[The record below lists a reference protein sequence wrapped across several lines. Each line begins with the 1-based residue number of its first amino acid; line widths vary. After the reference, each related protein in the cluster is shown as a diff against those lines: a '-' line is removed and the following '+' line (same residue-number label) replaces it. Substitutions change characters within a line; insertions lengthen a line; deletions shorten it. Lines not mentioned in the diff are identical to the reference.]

1 MSDRATAL
9 TSSTGRSSGRST
21 RPSTGRPA
29 ADAPPAEL
37 QLPIVGMTCASCVNR
52 IERYLKKTPGVETA
66 TVNLA
71 TEVATIR
78 YLPDRAGRAEFVAAI
93 EAAGYEIRPTR
104 TPASGVDEAAD
115 ALGPDPTALSVVSA
129 AAAADAADRAREARG
144 LLVEALLSI
153 GVAVGIM
160 VLMFWPQ
167 AALSLTDL
175 NRIALLPATLVQLWP
190 GGRFYRP
197 AWRAFRHGAANMDTL
212 VAIGTT
218 AAWGYSVVV
227 TLWPATVVEAGFEP
241 MTYFDA
247 AAIVIGLVLL
257 GRWLEARAKGRMA
270 GAIHGLLDLAPASA
284 RRIGPGGD
292 EEVALEAVAAGDLL
306 RVRPGDRIPTDGVI
320 VEGAS
325 SIDESMLT
333 GESLPVDRTIGD
345 EVIGATVNTTGSF
358 VMRATRVGSDTA
370 LARIVELVERAQGS
384 KAPIQRTA
392 DRIAE
397 VFVPAVLVIAVA
409 TFLVWYAFGPEPRL
423 TFALVSFIAVLVIA
437 CPCAMGLATPTAI
450 MVGTGRG
457 AESGILIE
465 GGEALEAAGR
475 VDTVLL
481 DKTGTLTVGRPSVV
495 AIVPADGWDVGRVL
509 DLAGSAERGSEHPL
523 GAAIHARARADGRGE
538 LSVESFTAHAG
549 HGVEASVDGR
559 DVVVGSARF
568 FAERDIVTD
577 GLATE
582 RDRASLEGRTAAW
595 LAVDG
600 RVAGLLVLVDPV
612 KPEAAA
618 AVAGLR
624 DLGLDPWLVSGD
636 ARATAES
643 IGREAGIAADHVL
656 AEVLPAE
663 KAATVERFQRA
674 GARVAMVG
682 DGVNDAPALAQA
694 DVGIAIGTG
703 ADVAIEAS
711 DITLVGGDPRLV
723 GSAVVLSRRTLTVIR
738 QNLFWAFAYNVI
750 LIPVA
755 AGALYPAFGITLS
768 PGIAAGAMALSSLSV
783 VANSLR
789 LRRVDVAPA
798 TPAATAPPMAA
809 TTSRA

>member
-1 MSDRATAL
+1 MSDRASPL
-9 TSSTGRSSGRST
+9 TPPTGPSPARSAG
-21 RPSTGRPA
+21 
-29 ADAPPAEL
+29 DAPPAEL
-37 QLPIVGMTCASCVNR
+37 QLPIAGMTCASCVNR

-66 TVNLA
+66 SVNLA

-78 YLPDRAGRAEFVAAI
+78 YLPDRAGRAEFVDAI
-93 EAAGYEIRPTR
+93 EAAGYEIRPARMPSGGADGTAIR
-104 TPASGVDEAAD
+104 HASGPA
-115 ALGPDPTALSVVSA
+115 ALSVAAA

-144 LLVEALLSI
+144 LLVEALVSI

-167 AALSLTDL
+167 TTIPLTDL
-175 NRIALLPATLVQLWP
+175 NRIALIPATIVQLWP

-212 VAIGTT
+212 VALGTT
-218 AAWGYSVVV
+218 AAWAYSVVV
-227 TLWPATVVEAGFEP
+227 TLWPASVVEAGFEP

-284 RRIGPGGD
+284 RLIGPGA
-292 EEVALEAVAAGDLL
+292 EEKDVALEAVATGDLL
-306 RVRPGDRIPTDGVI
+306 RVRPGDRIPTDGII

-333 GESLPVDRTIGD
+333 GESLPVDRGIGD
-345 EVIGATVNTTGSF
+345 DVIGATVNTNGSF

-384 KAPIQRTA
+384 KAPIQRSA

-397 VFVPAVLVIAVA
+397 IFVPAVLVIAIA
-409 TFLVWYAFGPEPRL
+409 TFLAWYAFGPEPRL

-475 VDTVLL
+475 VDTVLF

-495 AIVPADGWDVGRVL
+495 EIVPADGWDVGRLL

-523 GAAIHARARADGRGE
+523 GVAISDRARADGRGE
-538 LSVESFTAHAG
+538 LPVAAFSAHAG
-549 HGVEASVDGR
+549 HGVVASIEGR
-559 DVVVGSARF
+559 SVVVGSARHL
-568 FAERDIVTD
+568 AGRGIATD

-582 RDRASLEGRTAAW
+582 RDRATLEGRTAAW

-600 RVAGLLVLVDPV
+600 RVAGLFVLVDPV

-618 AVAGLR
+618 AVARLR
-624 DLGLDPWLVSGD
+624 HLGLDPWLVSGD

-643 IGREAGIAADHVL
+643 IGRQAGIAPDHVL
-656 AEVLPAE
+656 AEVLPAD
-663 KAATVERFQRA
+663 KAATVERLQRT

-723 GSAVVLSRRTLTVIR
+723 GSAVELSRRTLSVIR

-789 LRRVDVAPA
+789 LRRVDV
-798 TPAATAPPMAA
+798 TPAASPSTIAA
-809 TTSRA
+809 AAGPASGA